1 MYITIE
7 IKMKEGAAEM
17 SEVVQISE
25 LDIAK
30 YVYQKLIALGYVPD
44 ADEILDFA
52 KIFFDY
58 LVDKQALHNVEELE
72 EFKNE
77 EI

>member
-1 MYITIE
+1 
-7 IKMKEGAAEM
+7 M

>member
-1 MYITIE
+1 
-7 IKMKEGAAEM
+7 M
-17 SEVVQISE
+17 SEVIQISE
-25 LDIAK
+25 HDIAK

-44 ADEILDFA
+44 ADEILDLA

-58 LVDKQALHNVEELE
+58 LVDKQALHNIEELE
-72 EFKNE
+72 EYYDE